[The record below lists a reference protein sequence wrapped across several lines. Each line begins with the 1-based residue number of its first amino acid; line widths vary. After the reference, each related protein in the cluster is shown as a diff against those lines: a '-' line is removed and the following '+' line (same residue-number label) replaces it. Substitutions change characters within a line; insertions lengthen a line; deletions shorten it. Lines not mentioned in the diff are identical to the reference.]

1 MKNDLFK
8 KFVGLLSLLAVLFVT
23 SCSDDDGE
31 AQVEVNIESG
41 DYVVYASKGELQI
54 PLTVSGLAKEPLASD
69 FSATISSFQ
78 WEEDLDASSSLAL
91 PELKVKGIEKK
102 AEGTYILT
110 VSYDIT
116 GYTECSYSVQ
126 IVYRNSTLAGGVV
139 KVNCYP
145 YSNYTIELPLQE
157 LTIEEN
163 NNSLNVDIY
172 DAWELLGI
180 RVPGYNDQHKV
191 MLYGGL
197 EGDVLTKNVIKTENG
212 KTVFLSQHF
221 FLSTVELDSVSL
233 KPAKELAK
241 GVTYGV
247 LVIVPTEDG
256 KSVGVYRS
264 FIVK

>member
-1 MKNDLFK
+1 M
-8 KFVGLLSLLAVLFVT
+8 
-23 SCSDDDGE
+23 
-31 AQVEVNIESG
+31 EVNIESG

-102 AEGTYILT
+102 AEGAYILT

-126 IVYRNSTLAGGVV
+126 IVYRNNTLAGGVV

-197 EGDVLTKNVIKTENG
+197 EGDVLTKNVIKAENG
-212 KTVFLSQHF
+212 KTVFLFQHF
-221 FLSTVELDSVSL
+221 FLSTVELDSISL
-233 KPAKELAK
+233 KPAKELTK
-241 GVTYGV
+241 GVTYGI

>member
-102 AEGTYILT
+102 AEGAYILI

-116 GYTECSYSVQ
+116 GYTECSYSV
-126 IVYRNSTLAGGVV
+126 
-139 KVNCYP
+139 
-145 YSNYTIELPLQE
+145 
-157 LTIEEN
+157 
-163 NNSLNVDIY
+163 
-172 DAWELLGI
+172 
-180 RVPGYNDQHKV
+180 
-191 MLYGGL
+191 
-197 EGDVLTKNVIKTENG
+197 
-212 KTVFLSQHF
+212 
-221 FLSTVELDSVSL
+221 
-233 KPAKELAK
+233 
-241 GVTYGV
+241 
-247 LVIVPTEDG
+247 
-256 KSVGVYRS
+256 
-264 FIVK
+264 